1 MPSPLPPEPSSS
13 APARPARRRRSGAGW
28 AWLAVIV
35 AVAVGG
41 GWYWKHQ
48 RDAKAA
54 AAAVPGSVPGP
65 GMSQGPGGIGGPGA
79 RRFAPGAAQPV
90 SVGVV
95 RRQDVRVL
103 LQAIGTVTAQ
113 NTAVVR
119 TKVDGELKAIR
130 FREGDTVKAGALL
143 AEIDPRSYQAALAQV
158 VGGLARDQAQL
169 KNAQIDLKRYQD
181 LQAQDSIAQ
190 QQVDTQEALVRQL
203 QGTVQVDQ
211 AQVDAAKLNL
221 GYTRVT
227 APISGRL
234 GLKQADL
241 GNVVHA
247 SDTTGIVTITQT
259 QPINVIF
266 SIPEATLPR
275 VTGPLRAGQSL
286 AVEAWDR
293 DRRNKLATGRVDFID
308 NTIDTTTGTI
318 KVKAVFA
325 NADATLYPNQFVNMA
340 LQTDVL
346 KDALVVPSAAVQRGT
361 QGTYVYAVVEGGK
374 VAVRKVTLGPVEND
388 RTSVTGD
395 LQEGERVVTD
405 GADRLREGAQV
416 EVIAANAAATADA
429 AAAQP
434 RQRGLDRLPPDV
446 RAKVLAM
453 PPEER
458 RAYLQKLRDQ
468 RGGAAPGAASGATP
482 GAAPGATPGAAPGA
496 TPASPATP
504 PAAAPR

>member
-1 MPSPLPPEPSSS
+1 MSSPQPPEPSQ
-13 APARPARRRRSGAGW
+13 ATVARRPVRRRRSGAGW
-28 AWLAVIV
+28 AWLAVLV
-35 AVAVGG
+35 ALAAGG

-48 RDAKAA
+48 RDAAA
-54 AAAVPGSVPGP
+54 AASAVPGAVPGP

-79 RRFAPGAAQPV
+79 RRLAGNAAQPV

-95 RRQDVRVL
+95 KRQDVRVL

-169 KNAQIDLKRYQD
+169 KNAQIDLQRYQD
-181 LQAQDSIAQ
+181 LLRQDSIAQ
-190 QQVDTQEALVRQL
+190 QQVATQEALVRQL

-211 AQVDAAKLNL
+211 AQVDAAKLTL
-221 GYTRVT
+221 SYTRVT

-247 SDTTGIVTITQT
+247 ADTAGIVTITQT
-259 QPINVIF
+259 QPINVVF
-266 SIPEATLPR
+266 SIPEASLQR
-275 VTGPLRAGQSL
+275 VTGPLRAGRSL

-293 DRRNKLATGRVDFID
+293 DRREKLASGQVDFID
-308 NTIDTTTGTI
+308 NSIDTTTGTV

-325 NADATLYPNQFVNMA
+325 NADARLYPNQFVNMV

-346 KDALVVPSAAVQRGT
+346 HDTLVVPNPAIQRGT
-361 QGTYVYAVVEGGK
+361 QGTYVYAVGEGGK
-374 VAVRKVTLGPVEND
+374 VAVRKVTLGPVEGD
-388 RTSVTGD
+388 VTSVTGELEAGD
-395 LQEGERVVTD
+395 KVVTD
-405 GADRLREGAQV
+405 GADRLRDGAQV
-416 EVIAANAAATADA
+416 EVIAAA
-429 AAAQP
+429 AAAAAADSAAAAP

-458 RAYLQKLRDQ
+458 RAYLQKLREQ
-468 RGGAAPGAASGATP
+468 GAL
-482 GAAPGATPGAAPGA
+482 
-496 TPASPATP
+496 P
-504 PAAAPR
+504 PAAARPRN

>member
-1 MPSPLPPEPSSS
+1 MPSPLPPESSQPV
-13 APARPARRRRSGAGW
+13 PARPARRRRSGAGW

-35 AVAVGG
+35 AVAAGG

-48 RDAKAA
+48 RDARAA

-95 RRQDVRVL
+95 RRQDVRVM

-130 FREGDTVKAGALL
+130 FREGDTVRAGALL

-158 VGGLARDQAQL
+158 AGGLARDQAQL
-169 KNAQIDLKRYQD
+169 KNAQIDLQRYQE
-181 LQAQDSIAQ
+181 LLGQDSIAK

-221 GYTRVT
+221 SYTRVT

-241 GNVVHA
+241 GNVVRA
-247 SDTTGIVTITQT
+247 ADTTGIVTITQT

-266 SIPEATLPR
+266 SIPEASLPR

-293 DRRNKLATGRVDFID
+293 DRRNRLATGQVDFID

-325 NADATLYPNQFVNMA
+325 NADARLYPNQFVNMA

-346 KDALVVPSAAVQRGT
+346 KDTLVVPSAAVQRGT
-361 QGTYVYAVVEGGK
+361 QGTYVYAVDEAGK

-395 LQEGERVVTD
+395 LQEGEKVVTD

-416 EVIAANAAATADA
+416 EVIAANAAAAADA
-429 AAAQP
+429 VAAQP

-446 RAKVLAM
+446 RARVLAM

-458 RAYLQKLRDQ
+458 RAYLQKLREQ
-468 RGGAAPGAASGATP
+468 RGAGTAAAGGAPGAAPAT
-482 GAAPGATPGAAPGA
+482 A
-496 TPASPATP
+496 PASPTPP

>member
-1 MPSPLPPEPSSS
+1 MSSPLPPEPSSP
-13 APARPARRRRSGAGW
+13 APARSVRRRRSGAGW
-28 AWLAVIV
+28 AWLAVVV
-35 AVAVGG
+35 AVAAGG

-54 AAAVPGSVPGP
+54 AAAVPGAVPGP

-158 VGGLARDQAQL
+158 AGGLARDQAQL

-211 AQVDAAKLNL
+211 AQVDAARLNL
-221 GYTRVT
+221 SYTRVT
-227 APISGRL
+227 APIAGRL

-259 QPINVIF
+259 QPINVVF
-266 SIPEATLPR
+266 SIPEAALPR
-275 VTGPLRAGQSL
+275 VTGPLRAGRSL

-293 DRRNKLATGRVDFID
+293 DRRNQLASGQVDFID

-318 KVKAVFA
+318 RVKAVFA
-325 NADATLYPNQFVNMA
+325 NADARLYPNQFVNMA

-346 KDALVVPSAAVQRGT
+346 KDVLVVPSAAVQRGT
-361 QGTYVYAVVEGGK
+361 QGTYVYAVGEGGK

-388 RTSVTGD
+388 RTTVTGD

-416 EVIAANAAATADA
+416 EVIAANAAAAADTAA
-429 AAAQP
+429 TQP
-434 RQRGLDRLPPDV
+434 RQRGLDRLPADV

-453 PPEER
+453 PPDER
-458 RAYLQKLRDQ
+458 RAYLQKLREQ
-468 RGGAAPGAASGATP
+468 GAAPAAGNR
-482 GAAPGATPGAAPGA
+482 
-496 TPASPATP
+496 
-504 PAAAPR
+504 PRN